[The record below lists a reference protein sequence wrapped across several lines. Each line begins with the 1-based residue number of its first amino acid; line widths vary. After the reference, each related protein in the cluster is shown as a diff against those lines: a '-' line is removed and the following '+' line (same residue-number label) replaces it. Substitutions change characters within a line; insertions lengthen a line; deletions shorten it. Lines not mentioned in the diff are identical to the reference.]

1 MPTSRPDSTGIYRR
15 LQFVRTE
22 AYNTDLGVDRVVVKV
37 TGAYL
42 LPHNFWVDA
51 GPVWHTA
58 IKFNGDGYVPDISF
72 NDAVGG
78 TVGFGWR
85 WFGIEY
91 TSSITGGVDAGSVG
105 ATFAWKF

>member
-1 MPTSRPDSTGIYRR
+1 
-15 LQFVRTE
+15 V
-22 AYNTDLGVDRVVVKV
+22 
-37 TGAYL
+37 
-42 LPHNFWVDA
+42 
-51 GPVWHTA
+51 
-58 IKFNGDGYVPDISF
+58 KFNGDGYVPDISF

-91 TSSITGGVDAGSVG
+91 TSIRYTSSITGGVDASSVG